1 MNQRVKGETLAN
13 KWIVLTGGAGG
24 IGRACIDAFVSDGAR
39 VLAID
44 PDGTALDTLMQAYAP
59 ERIRTAV
66 SKLDSPDACK
76 RAVANLEEP
85 AYALVHLAG
94 LFEKDEP
101 DPEFREVWDRALAVN
116 LTTAYD
122 MVCACVP
129 AFDAEKIC
137 RIVFATSVAYR
148 RGSFDHLGYS
158 AAKGGIAALVRALSR
173 RLAPNILVNAVA
185 PGIIVTR
192 MTQEN
197 IAEKGD
203 RLMAEIPLRRWGDA
217 REVASVIR
225 FLCSPDS
232 SYVTGQIINV
242 DGGMVNS

>member
-1 MNQRVKGETLAN
+1 MSGWNTLEN
-13 KWIVLTGGAGG
+13 KWVVLTGAGGG
-24 IGRACIDAFVSDGAR
+24 IGRACIDVFLRDRAC

-44 PDGTALDTLMQAYAP
+44 PDAAALETLAKQYP
-59 ERIRTAV
+59 RDRLRTV
-66 SKLDSPDACK
+66 ESNLDSPDECK
-76 RAVANLEEP
+76 RAIAVLYAP

-94 LFEKDEP
+94 LFEKDS
-101 DPEFREVWDRALAVN
+101 PEAEYRPVWDRAIAVN

-122 MVCACVP
+122 MVSACVP
-129 AFDAEKIC
+129 AFDPDNVS
-137 RIVFATSVAYR
+137 RIVCATSVAYR
-148 RGSFDHLGYS
+148 RGSFDHLAYS

-173 RLAPNILVNAVA
+173 RLAPRVLVNAVA

-197 IAEKGD
+197 IEQKGE
-203 RLMAEIPLRRWGDA
+203 RLMAEIPVRRWGEA
-217 REVASVIR
+217 SEVAAVIK

-232 SYVTGQIINV
+232 SYITGQIINV

>member
-1 MNQRVKGETLAN
+1 MNERVKETLAD

-24 IGRACIDAFVSDGAR
+24 IGRACMDAFVSDGAC

-44 PDGTALDTLMQAYAP
+44 RDTAALDTLVQRYAP
-59 ERIRTAV
+59 DRIRIAV
-66 SKLDSPDACK
+66 SNLDSPDACK
-76 RAVANLEEP
+76 HAIAKLEGP

-101 DPEFREVWDRALAVN
+101 DSQFRDVWDRALAVN

-122 MVCACVP
+122 MVSACMP
-129 AFDAEKIC
+129 AFDAESAC
-137 RIVFATSVAYR
+137 RIVLATSVAYR

-203 RLMAEIPLRRWGDA
+203 RLMGEIPLRRWGDA
-217 REVASVIR
+217 SEVASVIR

>member
-1 MNQRVKGETLAN
+1 
-13 KWIVLTGGAGG
+13 
-24 IGRACIDAFVSDGAR
+24 
-39 VLAID
+39 
-44 PDGTALDTLMQAYAP
+44 
-59 ERIRTAV
+59 
-66 SKLDSPDACK
+66 
-76 RAVANLEEP
+76 
-85 AYALVHLAG
+85 
-94 LFEKDEP
+94 
-101 DPEFREVWDRALAVN
+101 VWDRALSVN

-122 MVCACVP
+122 MVSACLP
-129 AFDAEKIC
+129 LFDANTVG
-137 RIVFATSVAYR
+137 RIVFAASVAYR

-173 RLAPNILVNAVA
+173 RLAPDVLVNAVA

-192 MTQEN
+192 MTEQN
-197 IAEKGD
+197 IEEKGD
-203 RLMAEIPLRRWGDA
+203 RLIAEIPLRRWGHA

>member
-1 MNQRVKGETLAN
+1 MNDPLKETLAD

-24 IGRACIDAFVSDGAR
+24 IGRACIDAFVGDGAR

-44 PDGTALDTLMQAYAP
+44 ADAAALDTLVQTYAP

-66 SKLDSPDACK
+66 SKLDSPEACK
-76 RAVANLEEP
+76 RAIAKLEGP
-85 AYALVHLAG
+85 AFALVHLAG

-101 DPEFREVWDRALAVN
+101 DPQFRDVWDRALAVN

-122 MVCACVP
+122 MVSACVP
-129 AFDAEKIC
+129 AFDAESVC
-137 RIVFATSVAYR
+137 RIVFAASVAYR

-173 RLAPNILVNAVA
+173 RLAPNVLVNAVA

-203 RLMAEIPLRRWGDA
+203 RLMAEIPLRRWGNA
-217 REVASVIR
+217 SEVASVIR

-242 DGGMVNS
+242 DGGMANS